1 MIDSVSPVMASEPV
15 AAHPSGAITADD
27 LTFDALVD
35 TINPLQHIPV
45 VSTIYREV
53 TGDKMGAPA
62 AIIGGAL
69 YGGVFGFFSALG
81 NEFLKAVTGH
91 DVGETILSLL
101 QGDGDVSG
109 GGHNGGSATT
119 VASSDPYRAN
129 RAYRTAQALT
139 GVGAAN

>member
-1 MIDSVSPVMASEPV
+1 MSSQP
-15 AAHPSGAITADD
+15 AAAEPSGAITADD
-27 LTFDALVD
+27 FNFDALLD

-45 VSTIYREV
+45 VSTIYREL

-62 AIIGGAL
+62 SIAGGAL

-101 QGDGDVSG
+101 QGDGD
-109 GGHNGGSATT
+109 NQDGSTA
-119 VASSDPYRAN
+119 VASSSDPYRAT
-129 RAYRTAQALT
+129 RAYQSAQALAP
-139 GVGAAN
+139 AAASAP

>member
-27 LTFDALVD
+27 LNFDALID

-62 AIIGGAL
+62 AIVGGAL

-101 QGDGDVSG
+101 QGDG
-109 GGHNGGSATT
+109 GSDNTT
-119 VASSDPYRAN
+119 NVASSDPYRAN
-129 RAYRTAQALT
+129 RAYQTAQTLT
-139 GVGAAN
+139 GVAN

>member
-1 MIDSVSPVMASEPV
+1 MIESVSPVMASQSAP
-15 AAHPSGAITADD
+15 AQPSGAITADD
-27 LTFDALVD
+27 LNFDALVD

-45 VSTIYREV
+45 VSTIYREL

-62 AIIGGAL
+62 AIVGGAL

-101 QGDGDVSG
+101 QGDGSG
-109 GGHNGGSATT
+109 GGATT

-139 GVGAAN
+139 GAGAAN

>member
-27 LTFDALVD
+27 LNFDALVD

-101 QGDGDVSG
+101 QGDG
-109 GGHNGGSATT
+109 GSNSTTT

-129 RAYRTAQALT
+129 RAYQTAQTLT
-139 GVGAAN
+139 GAGAAN

>member
-1 MIDSVSPVMASEPV
+1 MIAAVSPVMASQS
-15 AAHPSGAITADD
+15 AAAPPSGAITADD
-27 LTFDALVD
+27 FNFDALVD

-62 AIIGGAL
+62 SIAGGAL

-81 NEFLKAVTGH
+81 NEFLRAVTGH

-101 QGDGDVSG
+101 QGDAPST
-109 GGHNGGSATT
+109 ST

-129 RAYRTAQALT
+129 RAYQTAQTLT
-139 GVGAAN
+139 GAGAVN

>member
-1 MIDSVSPVMASEPV
+1 MIDAVAPSMSSQPVTAE
-15 AAHPSGAITADD
+15 PSGAITADD
-27 LTFDALVD
+27 LNFDALVD

-45 VSTIYREV
+45 VSTIYREI

-62 AIIGGAL
+62 SIIGGAL

-101 QGDGDVSG
+101 QGDNNSG
-109 GGHNGGSATT
+109 
-119 VASSDPYRAN
+119 ASSLASTDPYRAN
-129 RAYRTAQALT
+129 RAYQTAQTLT
-139 GVGAAN
+139 GGGAAN

>member
-1 MIDSVSPVMASEPV
+1 MIDAVAPIMSSQPVTAE
-15 AAHPSGAITADD
+15 PSGAITADD
-27 LTFDALVD
+27 LNFDALVD

-45 VSTIYREV
+45 VSTIYREI

-62 AIIGGAL
+62 SIIGGAL

-101 QGDGDVSG
+101 QGDN
-109 GGHNGGSATT
+109 NGGASSL
-119 VASSDPYRAN
+119 ASSDPYRAN
-129 RAYRTAQALT
+129 RAYQTAQTLT
-139 GVGAAN
+139 GGGAN

>member
-1 MIDSVSPVMASEPV
+1 MINAVAPIMSSQPVTAE
-15 AAHPSGAITADD
+15 PSGAITADD
-27 LTFDALVD
+27 LNFDALVD

-45 VSTIYREV
+45 VSTIYREI

-62 AIIGGAL
+62 SIIGGAL

-101 QGDGDVSG
+101 QGDNNSG
-109 GGHNGGSATT
+109 APSL
-119 VASSDPYRAN
+119 ASTDPYRAN
-129 RAYRTAQALT
+129 RAYQTAQTLT
-139 GVGAAN
+139 GGGAAN